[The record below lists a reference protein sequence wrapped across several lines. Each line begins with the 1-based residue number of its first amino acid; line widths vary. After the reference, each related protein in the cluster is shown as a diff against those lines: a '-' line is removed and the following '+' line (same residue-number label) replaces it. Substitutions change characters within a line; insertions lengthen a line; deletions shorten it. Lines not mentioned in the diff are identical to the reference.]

1 MNNLIIFRLLVSLA
15 FFLTSICLLEAQV
28 SITSGAVVG
37 YSTAN
42 EGEVYLTS
50 DTDELYLGLQ
60 DGSLRKIG
68 NDPFQAQLAEYGI
81 SSAVNV
87 TAAPAIRDF
96 FQDELTNEGAISK
109 TSDNTLSVVSNG
121 LYQIHFNC
129 RLRAT
134 TTWMG
139 ASVRLR
145 INGADIGIMAH
156 SGFLYSGFM
165 PDGSW
170 NFTHTL
176 RLNASDTIQLYTQRE
191 DTGGGGVITAQTNF
205 TRFTI
210 SKIGE

>member
-1 MNNLIIFRLLVSLA
+1 MNHPIVFRFLVYFIFYLLSTYLA
-15 FFLTSICLLEAQV
+15 CAQV
-28 SITSGAVVG
+28 SIISGDVAG
-37 YSTAN
+37 YSTAS

-81 SSAVNV
+81 SAAVNV
-87 TAAPAIRDF
+87 TAAAAIRDF

-109 TSDNTLSVVSNG
+109 TSDNTLSVVSDG

-134 TTWMG
+134 STWMG

-145 INGADIGIMAH
+145 INGVDIGIMAH

-191 DTGGGGVITAQTNF
+191 DTGGGGVITAQTNL